1 MTAAPCAPCA
11 GAAPR
16 AGWADGGAA
25 ERRCRIGDRGAC
37 WGAATRPSP
46 APATHP
52 ATPSATPPA
61 MHPAPPTAA
70 ASAVGAPYSA
80 ALPGAPPGAAPA
92 PSVTALLLAH
102 RDGDQAAL
110 ERVFP
115 LVYAH
120 LRAVARAQLR
130 RDGRARDGAHTLST
144 TALVH
149 EAYFKLADA
158 ARLEAR
164 DRAHFLAVAARAMR
178 QVLVEYARRHRAA
191 KRGGGVAA
199 LDLDESRVAVEER
212 ADTLVALDEALGR
225 LAGFSGRLARVVE
238 LRFFGGLSEEETA
251 EALGVTDRTVRR
263 DWVKARA
270 WLHAELAAAAG
281 A

>member
-1 MTAAPCAPCA
+1 MLPPPPAAPTAGPPPAPDVA
-11 GAAPR
+11 TGAA
-16 AGWADGGAA
+16 
-25 ERRCRIGDRGAC
+25 
-37 WGAATRPSP
+37 AT
-46 APATHP
+46 
-52 ATPSATPPA
+52 
-61 MHPAPPTAA
+61 
-70 ASAVGAPYSA
+70 
-80 ALPGAPPGAAPA
+80 
-92 PSVTALLLAH
+92 SVTALLVAH
-102 RDGDQAAL
+102 RAGDADAL

-130 RDGRARDGAHTLST
+130 RDGRGRDGAHTLST

-158 ARLEAR
+158 PRLDAR

-191 KRGGGVAA
+191 KRGGGAAA
-199 LDLDESRVAVEER
+199 LDLDAAQVAVEER
-212 ADTLVALDEALGR
+212 ADALVALDEALSR
-225 LAGFSGRLARVVE
+225 LAALSERLARVVE

-251 EALGVTDRTVRR
+251 AALGVTDRTVRR

-270 WLHAELAAAAG
+270 WLHAELASGGPPPGGAAAD